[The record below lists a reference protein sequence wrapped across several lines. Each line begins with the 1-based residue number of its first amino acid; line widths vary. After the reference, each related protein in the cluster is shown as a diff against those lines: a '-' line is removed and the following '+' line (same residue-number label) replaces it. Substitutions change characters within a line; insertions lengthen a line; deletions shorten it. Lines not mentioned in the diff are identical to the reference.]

1 MKQIKKNDTF
11 SIRII
16 LVSIITFGIMVQ
28 SCEIADQSLFSDKKT
43 EYSEHLDVNV
53 HNNTKAFTEHELKI
67 IYEAFMRIDKYLSE
81 KSDIAFI
88 LDNKREVRIS
98 LKISEN
104 LFEYLLLGIPTDNSI
119 RNIQIRLK
127 ADVETQHGVGYYS
140 RAVILSH
147 SETIA
152 LINGMQT
159 ANSHASWW
167 IGGSTG
173 LIAGILGDIGA
184 AGIIIGGKFYLEGL
198 HWSHMENE
206 YLRGSQNGAEYIEF
220 TTYSPTGM
228 SYTSHQFIYH

>member
-1 MKQIKKNDTF
+1 MIRIKRNSTF
-11 SIRII
+11 SVRVI
-16 LVSIITFGIMVQ
+16 LITIVTFGVIVQ
-28 SCEIADQSLFSDKKT
+28 SCKMEDNALFSDKRT

-53 HNNTKAFTEHELKI
+53 HNNTKAFTEHEVKI
-67 IYEAFMRIDKYLSE
+67 IYETFMRIDKYLSE

-119 RNIQIRLK
+119 RNTQIRLK
-127 ADVETQHGVGYYS
+127 ADVETQHGGGYYS
-140 RAVILSH
+140 RAVVLSH

-198 HWSHMENE
+198 HWSHMEDN
-206 YLRGSQNGAEYIEF
+206 YLQGSQSGAEYIE
-220 TTYSPTGM
+220 TTMISPTGM
-228 SYTSHQFIYH
+228 THT